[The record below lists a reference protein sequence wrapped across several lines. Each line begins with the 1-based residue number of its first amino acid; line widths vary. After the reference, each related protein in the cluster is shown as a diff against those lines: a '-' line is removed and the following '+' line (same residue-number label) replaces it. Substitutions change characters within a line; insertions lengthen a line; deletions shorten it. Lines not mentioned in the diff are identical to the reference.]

1 MKKGFDLSIIE
12 EIKFIIDLKISL
24 LETSIYISNSSYVKK
39 VLKRFGS
46 EDAKLLDTPM
56 VTHCNLSKD
65 DEFYLFD
72 ITL

>member
-12 EIKFIIDLKISL
+12 EIKLFIGLKISL
-24 LETSIYISNSSYVKK
+24 LKTNIYISNLNYVKK
-39 VLKRFGS
+39 VLKRFGMQ
-46 EDAKLLDTPM
+46 DAKLLDTPM